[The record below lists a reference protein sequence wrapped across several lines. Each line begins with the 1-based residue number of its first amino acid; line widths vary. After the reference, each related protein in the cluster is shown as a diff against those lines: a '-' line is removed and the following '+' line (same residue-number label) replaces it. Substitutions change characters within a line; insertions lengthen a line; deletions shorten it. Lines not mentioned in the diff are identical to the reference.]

1 MAEDFIIRAAKQ
13 LEDDACGEALP
24 PPVDGEQLLR
34 RAVAAVSLVNR
45 SQTVPV
51 TVTVTDYAI
60 LVLAEAIARRG
71 RRVI

>member
-13 LEDDACGEALP
+13 MEEDACGEALP
-24 PPVDGEQLLR
+24 LPVDGEQLLR
-34 RAVAAVSLVNR
+34 RAVEAVSLVNR

-51 TVTVTDYAI
+51 TVTDYAI
-60 LVLAEAIARRG
+60 LVLADAVSRRG